1 MTSTYGT
8 IEEVDDRDLIAC
20 AQRGDRQAFTELV
33 CRHQNGVVSLIYR
46 MCGDP
51 QQAEDTAQEAFV
63 RVWQNLDRYKPQH
76 SFRSWLYRIAANV
89 ALDSLRRERPSTEL
103 DSLPLADASAG
114 PEQSAE
120 ERQRAVQ
127 VRKAIA
133 RLSPPLRMVLILR
146 EYQELSYQEIAE
158 ALDIPTGTV
167 MSRLSTAR
175 SQLRQELLVLMEEA

>member
-1 MTSTYGT
+1 M
-8 IEEVDDRDLIAC
+8 
-20 AQRGDRQAFTELV
+20 
-33 CRHQNGVVSLIYR
+33 
-46 MCGDP
+46 
-51 QQAEDTAQEAFV
+51 
-63 RVWQNLDRYKPQH
+63 
-76 SFRSWLYRIAANV
+76 
-89 ALDSLRRERPSTEL
+89 
-103 DSLPLADASAG
+103 
-114 PEQSAE
+114 
-120 ERQRAVQ
+120 Q